1 MIKPSIALILLFS
14 LLPQPGLTLITPAAG
29 NISNHPILTAQGDRE
44 LTEEQILQ
52 RVTVKITS
60 ETNRGSGTIIAKK
73 GDNYLILTNAH
84 VTRNTKTLQVQTYDG
99 HSRAARIVPNS
110 LSENQ
115 DLALLEF
122 SDTRD
127 YSIATIAQFTPNQ
140 DEIGLEVV
148 AAGYVAETG
157 QYRTT
162 KGTLEQVSDR
172 PLRDGYSVGYS
183 GDIVQGMSGGGIFVD
198 GELIGINGRS
208 AHPILSN
215 YIYED
220 GTKQPTDAEIQ
231 QMRAVNWGISI
242 NTLLTYIRPEILSAY
257 NLPLPPVNPDIETT
271 APTVYI
277 AELEAKAKGFTVRID
292 STSGG
297 NGSGVIIAK
306 EGNIYTVLTADHVLC
321 EKIKGTNT
329 CANFTYTVVTSDG
342 KTRNIEKSTIIRQ
355 EGVDLAVFQFESR
368 DNYPVAEIANYNPNS
383 GDFVF
388 AAGFPKIG
396 DNPSKWLFSGG
407 IINDKETGLL
417 ATRQSPLS
425 TQQGGTLQSVASLT
439 GGYELVYTSIT
450 FGGMSGGAV
459 LDSQG
464 RVIGIHGS
472 SEGAGGGKIQLG
484 YSLGIPI
491 STFIGLQERLKVK
504 PQLLTTAQPQVSQ
517 QQKQEISQAIAGVIV
532 PNTNATA
539 DIWIERGGQLWR
551 LRRSEEAI
559 KAFDEAIK
567 QNDPDNVYLAWYG
580 KGLALFE
587 LSKYQTAIEAL
598 QQAINTLPKGEDLKN
613 FHSSILQQQS
623 VVYRYLENYEQAL
636 TVINQA
642 ISLVPNNPNHYNE
655 KWGVLSELK
664 RYDEGLAAINQ
675 AIHLAPRAAWYG
687 NRGVL
692 YYNQQKYELALSDY
706 SKAID
711 INPNDALAYNNRG
724 NLYKDLQKYELALS
738 DYSKAIDIN
747 PNDALAY
754 NNRGNLYKDL
764 QKYELAL
771 SDYSKAIDI
780 NPNLAEA
787 YYNRGILYKNLQKYD
802 LALSDYSKAID
813 INPNLAE
820 AYYNRGNLYIDLQKY
835 ELALSDY
842 SKAIDINPNLA
853 EAYYNRG
860 ILYKNLQKYDL
871 ALSDYSK
878 AIDINPNDA
887 DAYYNRGLLYIDLQK
902 YELALAD
909 WNKAIKINPN
919 DADAYY
925 NRGNLYIDLQKYEL
939 ALSDYSKAIDIN
951 PNYAN
956 AYNNRGI
963 LYAILGQPEK
973 AKIDLQQAAIL
984 FLQQNNMAAYEQV
997 MQILQQL
1004 GG

>member
-44 LTEEQILQ
+44 LTEEQFLQ
-52 RVTVKITS
+52 RVTVRITS

-127 YSIATIAQFTPNQ
+127 YAIATIAEFTPNQ
-140 DEIGLEVV
+140 DRIGLEVV

-220 GTKQPTDAEIQ
+220 GTKPTDAEIQ

-271 APTVYI
+271 AYTGYI
-277 AELEAKAKGFTVRID
+277 AELETKAKGFTVRID

-306 EGNIYTVLTADHVLC
+306 EGNIYTVLTADHVFC
-321 EKIKGTNT
+321 EKEKSQDAASKP
-329 CANFTYTVVTSDG
+329 CLNFTYTVVTSDG

-355 EGVDLAVFQFESR
+355 EGVDLAVFQFESL
-368 DNYPVAEIANYNPNS
+368 DNYPVAEIANYNPNT

-407 IINDKETGLL
+407 AILEKEEGLIQ
-417 ATRQSPLS
+417 TRQSPLS
-425 TQQGGTLQSVASLT
+425 TQQGGTLQSVASLE

-472 SEGAGGGKIQLG
+472 SETAGVTEIQLG
-484 YSLGIPI
+484 LSLGIPI

-517 QQKQEISQAIAGVIV
+517 QQQQEIIQAITGVIV
-532 PNTNATA
+532 PNTNAKA
-539 DIWIERGGQLWR
+539 DIWIQRGGQLWR
-551 LRRSEEAI
+551 LARYEEAI

-567 QNDPDNVYLAWYG
+567 QNESENVYLAWYG
-580 KGLALFE
+580 KGLMLFALRE
-587 LSKYQTAIEAL
+587 DQTATEAL
-598 QQAINTLPKGEDLKN
+598 QQAINTLPKREDLKE

-623 VVYRYLENYEQAL
+623 AVYRYLENYEQAL

-642 ISLVPNNPNHYNE
+642 ISLVPNNPNYYNE
-655 KWGVLSELK
+655 KWAVLSELK

-675 AIHLAPRAAWYG
+675 AINLAPRAAWY
-687 NRGVL
+687 
-692 YYNQQKYELALSDY
+692 Y
-706 SKAID
+706 
-711 INPNDALAYNNRG
+711 NRG
-724 NLYKDLQKYELALS
+724 NLY
-738 DYSKAIDIN
+738 
-747 PNDALAY
+747 
-754 NNRGNLYKDL
+754 
-764 QKYELAL
+764 
-771 SDYSKAIDI
+771 
-780 NPNLAEA
+780 
-787 YYNRGILYKNLQKYD
+787 YYQQKYD
-802 LALSDYSKAID
+802 LALSDYDKAIEL
-813 INPNLAE
+813 NPNYAY
-820 AYYNRGNLYIDLQKY
+820 AYYNRGNLYKNLQKY
-835 ELALSDY
+835 ELALADY
-842 SKAIDINPNLA
+842 DKAIELNPNYA
-853 EAYYNRG
+853 KAYYNRG
-860 ILYKNLQKYDL
+860 VLYYDQK
-871 ALSDYSK
+871 
-878 AIDINPNDA
+878 
-887 DAYYNRGLLYIDLQK
+887 K

-909 WNKAIKINPN
+909 WNKAIELNPN
-919 DADAYY
+919 FTDAYY
-925 NRGNLYIDLQKYEL
+925 NRGNLYYNQQKYDL
-939 ALSDYSKAIDIN
+939 ALSDYNKAIDIN
-951 PNYAN
+951 PNDAG
-956 AYNNRGI
+956 AYLNRGG
-963 LYAILGQPEK
+963 LYSYQQKYELALADFNKAIE
-973 AKIDLQQAAIL
+973 
-984 FLQQNNMAAYEQV
+984 
-997 MQILQQL
+997 
-1004 GG
+1004 

>member
-14 LLPQPGLTLITPAAG
+14 LLPQPGLTLITPAAR

-44 LTEEQILQ
+44 LTEEQFLQ
-52 RVTVKITS
+52 RVTVRITS

-73 GDNYLILTNAH
+73 GDNYLVLTNAH

-115 DLALLEF
+115 YLALLEF
-122 SDTRD
+122 SDTRN
-127 YSIATIAQFTPNQ
+127 YAIATIAEFTINQ
-140 DEIGLEVV
+140 NSIGLEVV

-183 GDIVQGMSGGGIFVD
+183 GDIVQGMSGGGIFSED
-198 GELIGINGRS
+198 ELIGINGRS

-215 YIYED
+215 YTYED
-220 GTKQPTDAEIQ
+220 GTKPTDAEIQ
-231 QMRAVNWGISI
+231 QMRAVNWGILL

-271 APTVYI
+271 AYTGYI

-292 STSGG
+292 STSGA

-321 EKIKGTNT
+321 EKKKSQDAASKPCPN
-329 CANFTYTVVTSDG
+329 NTYTVVTSDG

-407 IINDKETGLL
+407 RINEKEQGLL
-417 ATRQSPLS
+417 ETRQSDLS
-425 TQQGGTLQSVASLT
+425 TQQSGTLQSVASLE

-464 RVIGIHGS
+464 RVIGIHGR

-491 STFIGLQERLKVK
+491 STFLGLQERFKVK
-504 PQLLTTAQPQVSQ
+504 PQLLTTAQPQVSPQ
-517 QQKQEISQAIAGVIV
+517 QQQEIIQAITGVIV
-532 PNTNATA
+532 PNTNAKA
-539 DIWIERGGQLWR
+539 DIWIQRGGQLWR
-551 LRRSEEAI
+551 LGRFEEAI

-587 LSKYQTAIEAL
+587 LREHQTAIEAL
-598 QQAINTLPKGEDLKN
+598 QQAINPA
-613 FHSSILQQQS
+613 F
-623 VVYRYLENYEQAL
+623 L
-636 TVINQA
+636 TN
-642 ISLVPNNPNHYNE
+642 
-655 KWGVLSELK
+655 
-664 RYDEGLAAINQ
+664 
-675 AIHLAPRAAWYG
+675 
-687 NRGVL
+687 
-692 YYNQQKYELALSDY
+692 
-706 SKAID
+706 
-711 INPNDALAYNNRG
+711 
-724 NLYKDLQKYELALS
+724 
-738 DYSKAIDIN
+738 
-747 PNDALAY
+747 
-754 NNRGNLYKDL
+754 
-764 QKYELAL
+764 
-771 SDYSKAIDI
+771 
-780 NPNLAEA
+780 
-787 YYNRGILYKNLQKYD
+787 
-802 LALSDYSKAID
+802 
-813 INPNLAE
+813 
-820 AYYNRGNLYIDLQKY
+820 
-835 ELALSDY
+835 
-842 SKAIDINPNLA
+842 
-853 EAYYNRG
+853 
-860 ILYKNLQKYDL
+860 
-871 ALSDYSK
+871 
-878 AIDINPNDA
+878 
-887 DAYYNRGLLYIDLQK
+887 
-902 YELALAD
+902 
-909 WNKAIKINPN
+909 
-919 DADAYY
+919 
-925 NRGNLYIDLQKYEL
+925 
-939 ALSDYSKAIDIN
+939 
-951 PNYAN
+951 
-956 AYNNRGI
+956 
-963 LYAILGQPEK
+963 
-973 AKIDLQQAAIL
+973 
-984 FLQQNNMAAYEQV
+984 
-997 MQILQQL
+997 
-1004 GG
+1004 